1 MSFYSAIQLE
11 AMDQPTSNPVPSQSV
26 SEPIPDMGV
35 QKPAPKALPKL
46 PSLPTKNILIAIVV
60 LAIIGAVALL
70 GKTLL
75 GKFTGSTPSTGEAR
89 PISLVYWGMWEENDN
104 LRSVIKQFESANPG
118 VTIQY
123 SSQSP
128 KDYSDRLISAC
139 GRGQCPDIFRFHSTW
154 ASQYNQRGLLSP
166 LPQSVMSNSEF
177 EQTFYPVA
185 STDLKTP
192 SGYVGMPLMFDGLG
206 LYINKRI
213 LQASGKS
220 IPTTWD
226 ELRTLAN
233 ELTIRG
239 ADGSVERS
247 GAALGTA
254 NNVDHF
260 SDILTVLILQNSG
273 SPAKPEA
280 FGSTASVSSGG
291 NGQPSL
297 VGDALTFY
305 TQFAR
310 SDKIWNETLPNS
322 TYAFAIEKA
331 AMILAPAWR
340 AAEIKKINPNFAF
353 EVYPIPQLPGK
364 PKTYANYWVE
374 GVSKTSKEQ
383 DTAWKFLKYLAQKD
397 TLEKLNAPQ
406 PGQAIK
412 EVYPRQDMAS
422 LLASDPY
429 AGAIVRQAP
438 SAQSF
443 YMSSRTFD
451 KGINDKMIAAY
462 AEIVSQMSKGTRYD
476 ELAVKFASTIQEIVT
491 SYGIKP

>member
-1 MSFYSAIQLE
+1 
-11 AMDQPTSNPVPSQSV
+11 MDQPTSNTVPPSVV

-35 QKPAPKALPKL
+35 PKPPPKTLPKL
-46 PSLPTKNILIAIVV
+46 PSLPIKKILIA
-60 LAIIGAVALL
+60 LVALICIGGVGLLAKTVL
-70 GKTLL
+70 GRR
-75 GKFTGSTPSTGEAR
+75 GSLSPASESR
-89 PISLVYWGMWEENDN
+89 PITLVYWGMWEDNDN
-104 LRSVIKQFESANPG
+104 LKAVIKDFEAQNPG
-118 VTIQY
+118 VTVQY

-139 GRGQCPDIFRFHSTW
+139 TRGQCPDLFRFHSTW
-154 ASQYNQRGLLSP
+154 ATQYNQKGLLAT
-166 LPQSVMSNSEF
+166 LPASVMSNSEY
-177 EQTFYPVA
+177 EQTFYPVV

-192 SGYVGMPLMFDGLG
+192 TGYVGIPLMFDGLG

-220 IPTTWD
+220 VPTTWD
-226 ELRTLAN
+226 ELRTLAG
-233 ELTIRG
+233 ELTIKG
-239 ADGSVERS
+239 TNGTSIERS
-247 GAALGTA
+247 GVALGTA

-280 FGSTASVSSGG
+280 FGSGSSTSGG
-291 NGQPSL
+291 ANGQASL

-310 SDKIWNETLPNS
+310 TDKIWDETLPNS

-340 AAEIKKINPNFAF
+340 AAEIKKINPNFEF

-364 PKTYANYWVE
+364 PVTYANYWVE

-383 DTAWKFLKYLAQKD
+383 DSAWKLLKYLSQKD
-397 TLEKLNAPQ
+397 TLLKLNAPQ
-406 PGQAIK
+406 AGQPIK
-412 EVYPRQDMAS
+412 EVYPRQDMAG
-422 LLASDPY
+422 LLANDPY

-438 SAQSF
+438 TARSF

-451 KGINDKMIAAY
+451 KGINDKMIEAY
-462 AEIVSQMSKGTRYD
+462 ADIVTQMAKGARYD
-476 ELAVKFASTIQEIVT
+476 ELAVKFAPSIQNLVT
-491 SYGIKP
+491 SFGIRP